1 MEFLKI
7 YRNVSFLILSL
18 VHIGEI
24 EPTYVKP
31 LFEYRIKA
39 IEDNSDRAYDVECEV
54 HSSKYI
60 AKCLAIFII
69 IVFKKVLK

>member
-1 MEFLKI
+1 MDLKYVKLGTKSFKKSMEFLKI
-7 YRNVSFLILSL
+7 YKNVRFLVLF
-18 VHIGEI
+18 VVQIGKI

-31 LFEYRIKA
+31 LFEYRLKA

-60 AKCLAIFII
+60 
-69 IVFKKVLK
+69 